1 MREKRKTKI
10 GVVVSNKMQK
20 TVVVNV
26 KTSTRHP
33 RYHKI
38 IRKITRYKAHDES
51 SCQIG
56 DLVKLEETRPLSKDK
71 CWKVIEKVS
80 QTNLPKTKPVES
92 ELGQQQ

>member
-80 QTNLPKTKPVES
+80 QTNIPKTKPVES
-92 ELGQQQ
+92 KLEQRQ

>member
-1 MREKRKTKI
+1 MREKRKTKT

-38 IRKITRYKAHDES
+38 IRKITKYKAHDES

-71 CWKVIEKVS
+71 HWKVIERVS
-80 QTNLPKTKPVES
+80 RTNLPKTKPVKS
-92 ELGQQQ
+92 EVEQQQ